1 MTTVNSGLL
10 GGERQA
16 LARAITLA
24 ESTHPSHM
32 AQSAKLLSLV
42 EARSG
47 TANTFRIGISGPPG
61 AGKSTFIER
70 FGTQLTAEDHKG
82 GDIHK

>member
-1 MTTVNSGLL
+1 M
-10 GGERQA
+10 
-16 LARAITLA
+16 LA

-47 TANTFRIGISGPPG
+47 TADSAIDDVRQSRKWPM
-61 AGKSTFIER
+61 AYASTKPDVSEMVLKR
-70 FGTQLTAEDHKG
+70 FGSTHSRYCFAVLFYQPTFQPVST
-82 GDIHK
+82 